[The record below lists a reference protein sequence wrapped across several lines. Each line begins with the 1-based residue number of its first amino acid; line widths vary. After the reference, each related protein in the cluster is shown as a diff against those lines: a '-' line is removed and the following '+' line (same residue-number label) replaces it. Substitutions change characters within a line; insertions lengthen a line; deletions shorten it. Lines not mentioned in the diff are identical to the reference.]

1 MADSNQSLSA
11 TTAGS
16 TGGYVLV
23 LIGALC
29 FAGNNAFAVVSYE
42 GGANPLTLITVRM
55 AAALVALALFLRLTG
70 TPIPLPPRERNSAL
84 ALGILNGAMAFCLI
98 SSFDHVAIAL
108 AILVFY
114 LYPMLTGIGAW
125 LLGQERLGRGLV
137 VGLIGGFAGLVLALE
152 VRGDVSGAFGT
163 GVGLA
168 LAAAL
173 LMACVALYG
182 VRVMRTSNTRSV
194 IFHMHVS
201 AVTLFAVASLV
212 YGDWAMPSTTRG
224 WIGFAANAACYTV
237 AIVAFFT
244 GMARI
249 GAVRSSLLMNLEPVA
264 SIGFGFLLLGQVLD
278 ARQLAGAALVIL
290 SVTAVK
296 WLGGARH

>member
-1 MADSNQSLSA
+1 MATSRESLA
-11 TTAGS
+11 QIAGGAA
-16 TGGYVLV
+16 GGYALV
-23 LIGALC
+23 LLGALG
-29 FAGNNAFAVVSYE
+29 FAGNNAFAVMSYE

-70 TPIPLPPRERNSAL
+70 TPMRLAARERNSAFT
-84 ALGILNGAMAFCLI
+84 LGVLNGAMAFCLI

-137 VGLIGGFAGLVLALE
+137 FGLVGGFAGLALALD
-152 VRGDVSGAFGT
+152 VRGGTLAAAGIGAGF
-163 GVGLA
+163 A

-173 LMACVALYG
+173 LMAGVALYG
-182 VRVMRTSNTRSV
+182 VRVMRAANSRSV

-201 AVTLFAVASLV
+201 AVTLFAVASLA
-212 YGDWAMPSTTRG
+212 YGDWAMPTGSRG
-224 WIGFAANAACYTV
+224 WLGFAANAACYTV

-296 WLGGARH
+296 WLGATRH